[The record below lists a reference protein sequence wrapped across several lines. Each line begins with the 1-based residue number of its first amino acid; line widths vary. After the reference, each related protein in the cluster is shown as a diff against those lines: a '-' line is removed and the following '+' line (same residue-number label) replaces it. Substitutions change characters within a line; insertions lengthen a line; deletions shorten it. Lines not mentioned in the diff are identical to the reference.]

1 MNLEKLFLEKTPLF
15 VFSSTRRLKHFYL
28 EQGEGFLPNAMSMGS
43 FFEQAFYIPNK
54 KKIPNSARLILM
66 IDTIKAI
73 AKEKKSILEG
83 LLLFENSFLGYLEST
98 SFLFDLFD
106 ELSSACI
113 KLNEL
118 SSKDIY
124 LDYEKHLEVLEMI
137 YDRYIKKLEGLGFY
151 DKIMQEKPA
160 ILKEFFEHFSS
171 IEWHLDG
178 FMSVFERQCLLEAA
192 ELVPITLHLSCD
204 KYNQKFLEFLN
215 LKLETDCDYSIDFK
229 TQKILSQTPKRQKIE
244 PKLYANSSYLKQS
257 ALVLQ
262 TIEEYLQKDND
273 PNKMAIITPN
283 ADFLPFLKLL
293 DKNNNLNFAMG
304 LGAKNSPY
312 YTELVKILENL
323 ETSGFDLSTSPLLD
337 LENLTL
343 ALLEQQS
350 SKEKAP
356 LKEAHSQIMH
366 QYHLLKDTLKNYSL
380 KDLLHLYLQE
390 FEANFRLDDSSG
402 GKIQVM
408 DTLETRGMQFDKI
421 VIVDFNETCVPSLKD
436 CDLFLNSALR
446 KSLNLPTL
454 LDKKNLQKHYYYQLF
469 KNSKE
474 ITLSYIESETSKVS
488 NMLLELNLHIEPI
501 KDAYTLFAPSLSKD
515 YQEEEI
521 KAAIPKDFSFSA
533 SSLNAFLTCKR
544 RFYYH
549 YMKRFKE
556 SPKDESNSAVGS
568 LLHELLKEAYE
579 KDKNPYVLE
588 ERLIWLLETREN
600 ITPKERLDTLVALK
614 KIQAFYLKEKERF
627 NTKIKI
633 LDLEK
638 SFETIIQGIVFK
650 GRIDRIDKTADNEMI
665 LLDYKF
671 KNDLKLDNMSKTQR
685 GGLSPIEIA
694 QISTDYQMAIEIAQ
708 ISTDYQMAIYAFA
721 LKNLGYKEPIKAF
734 FYDLRKGELLEEDE
748 LILQAKMD
756 HLEFSL
762 IPKLKQEIDFEKTS
776 EAKDCEYCSFK
787 DMCNR

>member
-160 ILKEFFEHFSS
+160 ILKEFFEHFFS
-171 IEWHLDG
+171 IEWYLDG
-178 FMSVFERQCLLEAA
+178 FMSVFERQCLLEVA

-244 PKLYANSSYLKQS
+244 PKLYANSSYLKQG

-312 YTELVKILENL
+312 YTELVKILEDL
-323 ETSGFDLSTSPLLD
+323 EASGDLSASPLLD

-343 ALLEQQS
+343 PLLEQQS
-350 SKEKAP
+350 SKEKVP
-356 LKEAHSQIMH
+356 LKEVHSQIMH
-366 QYHLLKDTLKNYSL
+366 QYHLLKDMLQNYSL

-390 FEANFRLDDSSG
+390 FESNFRLDDSSG
-402 GKIQVM
+402 GKIRVM

-474 ITLSYIESETSKVS
+474 ITLSYIESETSKAS

-501 KDAYTLFAPSLSKD
+501 KDAYTLFAPSPLKD

-694 QISTDYQMAIEIAQ
+694 QISTDYQMAI
-708 ISTDYQMAIYAFA
+708 YAFA

>member
-1 MNLEKLFLEKTPLF
+1 MNLEKLFSQKNPLF

-43 FFEQAFYIPNK
+43 FFEQVFYIPNK
-54 KKIPNSARLILM
+54 KKIPNSTRQILM

-137 YDRYIKKLEGLGFY
+137 YERYIKKLEELGFY
-151 DKIMQEKPA
+151 DKIMQEKPT

-178 FMSVFERQCLLEAA
+178 FMSVFERQCLLEVV

-204 KYNQKFLEFLN
+204 QYNQKFLEFLN

-244 PKLYANSSYLKQS
+244 PKLYANSNYLKQS

-312 YTELVKILENL
+312 YTELVKTLEDL
-323 ETSGFDLSTSPLLD
+323 ETSGFDLSASPLLD

-350 SKEKAP
+350 SKEKAS

-402 GKIQVM
+402 GKIRVM

-474 ITLSYIESETSKVS
+474 MALSYIESETSKVS
-488 NMLLELNLHIEPI
+488 NMLLELDLHIEPI
-501 KDAYTLFAPSLSKD
+501 KDAYTLFESTPLKD

-521 KAAIPKDFSFSA
+521 KATIPKDFSFSA

-549 YMKRFKE
+549 YIKRFKE
-556 SPKDESNSAVGS
+556 SPKGESNSTIGS
-568 LLHELLKEAYE
+568 LLHEFLKEAYE
-579 KDKNPYVLE
+579 KDKNPYALE
-588 ERLIWLLETREN
+588 ERLIQLLETKGN
-600 ITPKERLDTLVALK
+600 ITPKERLDTLIALK
-614 KIQAFYLKEKERF
+614 KIQAFYVKEKERF
-627 NTKIKI
+627 NAKIKI

-638 SFETIIQGIVFK
+638 SFETTIQGVAFK
-650 GRIDRIDKTADNEMI
+650 GRIDRIDKTADNEII

-671 KNDLKLDNMSKTQR
+671 KSELRLDNMSEKQR
-685 GGLSPIEIA
+685 ESLSPIEI
-694 QISTDYQMAIEIAQ
+694 TQ

-721 LKNLGYKEPIKAF
+721 LKNLGYKGPIKAF
-734 FYDLRKGELLEEDE
+734 FYDLRKGKLLEEEDP
-748 LILQAKMD
+748 ILQAKMD
-756 HLEFSL
+756 YLESSL
-762 IPKLKQEIDFEKTS
+762 IPKLKQEIDFEKTL

>member
-28 EQGEGFLPNAMSMGS
+28 EQGEGFLPSTMSMGS

-54 KKIPNSARLILM
+54 KKIPKNARQILM

-113 KLNEL
+113 KLNKL

-178 FMSVFERQCLLEAA
+178 FMSVFERQCLLEVA

-229 TQKILSQTPKRQKIE
+229 TQKILSQTFNDQKIE
-244 PKLYANSSYLKQS
+244 PKLYANSSYLKQG

-293 DKNNNLNFAMG
+293 DQNNNLNFAMG

-312 YTELVKILENL
+312 YTELVKILEDLQTSDCNL
-323 ETSGFDLSTSPLLD
+323 SGSALLD

-402 GKIQVM
+402 GKIRVM

-474 ITLSYIESETSKVS
+474 ITLSYIESETSKAS
-488 NMLLELNLHIEPI
+488 NMLLELDLHIEPI
-501 KDAYTLFAPSLSKD
+501 KDAYTLFAPSPLKD

-556 SPKDESNSAVGS
+556 SPKDENNSTVGS

-600 ITPKERLDTLVALK
+600 ITPKERLDTLIVLK

-627 NTKIKI
+627 KAKIKI

-638 SFETIIQGIVFK
+638 SFETAIQGVIFK
-650 GRIDRIDKTADNEMI
+650 GRIDRIDKTADNEII

-671 KNDLKLDNMSKTQR
+671 KNDLKLDNMSEKQR
-685 GGLSPIEIA
+685 KSLSPIEIA
-694 QISTDYQMAIEIAQ
+694 QISTDYQMAV
-708 ISTDYQMAIYAFA
+708 YAFA

-734 FYDLRKGELLEEDE
+734 FYDLRKGELLEEG
-748 LILQAKMD
+748 LTLQAKMD

>member
-1 MNLEKLFLEKTPLF
+1 MKLEKLFLEKTPLF

-54 KKIPNSARLILM
+54 KKIPNSTRQILM

-137 YDRYIKKLEGLGFY
+137 YKRYIKKLEELGFY
-151 DKIMQEKPA
+151 DKIMQEKPT

-178 FMSVFERQCLLEAA
+178 FMSVFERQCLLEVA
-192 ELVPITLHLSCD
+192 ELAPITLHLSCD
-204 KYNQKFLEFLN
+204 QYNQKFLEFLN

-229 TQKILSQTPKRQKIE
+229 TQKILSQTFNDQKIE

-312 YTELVKILENL
+312 YTELVKILEDL
-323 ETSGFDLSTSPLLD
+323 ETSGFDLSASPLLD

-356 LKEAHSQIMH
+356 LKEVHSQIMH

-402 GKIQVM
+402 GKIRVM

-474 ITLSYIESETSKVS
+474 MVLSYIESETSKVS
-488 NMLLELNLHIEPI
+488 NMLLELDLPIEPI
-501 KDAYTLFAPSLSKD
+501 KDAYTLFAPTPLKD

-521 KAAIPKDFSFSA
+521 QATIPKDFSFSA

-549 YMKRFKE
+549 YIKRFKE

-579 KDKNPYVLE
+579 KDKNPYALE
-588 ERLIWLLETREN
+588 ERLIQLLETRGN
-600 ITPKERLDTLVALK
+600 ITPKERLDTLIALK
-614 KIQAFYLKEKERF
+614 KIQAFYVKEKERF
-627 NTKIKI
+627 HAKIKI

-638 SFETIIQGIVFK
+638 SFETTIQSVVFK
-650 GRIDRIDKTADNEMI
+650 GRIDRIDKTADNEII

-671 KNDLKLDNMSKTQR
+671 KSDLKLDNMSEKQR
-685 GGLSPIEIA
+685 GSLSPIEIA
-694 QISTDYQMAIEIAQ
+694 QISADYQMV
-708 ISTDYQMAIYAFA
+708 IYAFA
-721 LKNLGYKEPIKAF
+721 LKNLGYKEPIKTF
-734 FYDLRKGELLEEDE
+734 FYDLRKGELLEEE
-748 LILQAKMD
+748 EPILQAKMD
-756 HLEFSL
+756 YLKSSL
-762 IPKLKQEIDFEKTS
+762 IPKLKQEIDFEKTL
-776 EAKDCEYCSFK
+776 EVKDCEYCSFK

>member
-1 MNLEKLFLEKTPLF
+1 MNLEKLFLEKAPLF

-54 KKIPNSARLILM
+54 KKIPNSARQILM

-124 LDYEKHLEVLEMI
+124 LDYEKHLAVLEMI

-151 DKIMQEKPA
+151 DKIMQEKPT
-160 ILKEFFEHFSS
+160 ILKGFFEHFSS

-178 FMSVFERQCLLEAA
+178 FMSVFERQCLLEVA

-229 TQKILSQTPKRQKIE
+229 TQKILSQTFNDQKIE

-262 TIEEYLQKDND
+262 TIEEYLQQDND

-312 YTELVKILENL
+312 YTELVKILEDL
-323 ETSGFDLSTSPLLD
+323 ETGGFDLSASPLLD

-402 GKIQVM
+402 GKIRVM

-474 ITLSYIESETSKVS
+474 MALSYIESETSKAS
-488 NMLLELNLHIEPI
+488 NMLLELDLPIEPI
-501 KDAYTLFAPSLSKD
+501 KDAYTLFAPSPLKD

-521 KAAIPKDFSFSA
+521 KTTIPKDFSFSA

-549 YMKRFKE
+549 YIKRFKE
-556 SPKDESNSAVGS
+556 SPKDENNSAVGS

-579 KDKNPYVLE
+579 KDKNPYALE
-588 ERLIWLLETREN
+588 ERLIQLLKTREN
-600 ITPKERLDTLVALK
+600 ITPKERLDTLIALK
-614 KIQAFYLKEKERF
+614 KIQAFYVKEKERF
-627 NTKIKI
+627 KAKIKI

-638 SFETIIQGIVFK
+638 SFETTIQGVAFK

-671 KNDLKLDNMSKTQR
+671 KSELKLDNMSKTQR
-685 GGLSPIEIA
+685 EGLSPIEIA
-694 QISTDYQMAIEIAQ
+694 QISADYQMAV
-708 ISTDYQMAIYAFA
+708 YAFA

-734 FYDLRKGELLEEDE
+734 FYNLRKGELLEEE
-748 LILQAKMD
+748 GPNLQAKM
-756 HLEFSL
+756 HYLESSL
-762 IPKLKQEIDFEKTS
+762 IPKLKQEMVFEKTL

>member
-1 MNLEKLFLEKTPLF
+1 MNLEKLFSQKSPLF

-28 EQGEGFLPNAMSMGS
+28 EQGEGFLPNAMSMGN

-54 KKIPNSARLILM
+54 KKIPNSVRLILM

-137 YDRYIKKLEGLGFY
+137 YDRYVKKLEELGFY
-151 DKIMQEKPA
+151 DKIMQEKPT

-171 IEWHLDG
+171 IEWYLDG
-178 FMSVFERQCLLEAA
+178 FMSVFERQCLLEVA

-229 TQKILSQTPKRQKIE
+229 TQKILSQTFNDQKIE

-312 YTELVKILENL
+312 YIELLKISEDL
-323 ETSGFDLSTSPLLD
+323 ETSGFDLSASPLLD

-350 SKEKAP
+350 SKEKVP

-390 FEANFRLDDSSG
+390 FETNFRLDDSSG
-402 GKIQVM
+402 GKIRVM

-446 KSLNLPTL
+446 QSLNLPTL

-474 ITLSYIESETSKVS
+474 ITLSYIESETSKAS
-488 NMLLELNLHIEPI
+488 NMLLELDLPIEPI
-501 KDAYTLFAPSLSKD
+501 KDAYTLFESTSLKD

-521 KAAIPKDFSFSA
+521 QAAIPKDFSFSA

-549 YMKRFKE
+549 YMKCFKE
-556 SPKDESNSAVGS
+556 SPKDENNSAVGS

-579 KDKNPYVLE
+579 KDKNPYALE
-588 ERLIWLLETREN
+588 ERLIQLLETKRN
-600 ITPKERLDTLVALK
+600 ITPKERLDTLIALK

-627 NTKIKI
+627 NAKIKI

-638 SFETIIQGIVFK
+638 SFETAIQGVAFK
-650 GRIDRIDKTADNEMI
+650 GRIDRIDKTADNKMI

-671 KNDLKLDNMSKTQR
+671 KSELRLDNMSEKQR
-685 GGLSPIEIA
+685 GSLSP
-694 QISTDYQMAIEIAQ
+694 IEIAQ

-721 LKNLGYKEPIKAF
+721 LKNLGYKGSIKAF
-734 FYDLRKGELLEEDE
+734 FYDLRKGKLLEEE
-748 LILQAKMD
+748 EPVLQAKMD
-756 HLEFSL
+756 YLESSL
-762 IPKLKQEIDFEKTS
+762 IPKLKQEIDFEKTL
-776 EAKDCEYCSFK
+776 EVKDCEYCSFK

>member
-1 MNLEKLFLEKTPLF
+1 MNLEKLFLEKAPLF

-28 EQGEGFLPNAMSMGS
+28 EQGEGFLPSAMSMGS

-54 KKIPNSARLILM
+54 KKIPNNARLILM

-137 YDRYIKKLEGLGFY
+137 YDRYIKKLEELGFY

-215 LKLETDCDYSIDFK
+215 LKLETDCSYSIDFK
-229 TQKILSQTPKRQKIE
+229 TQKILSQTFNDQKIE

-262 TIEEYLQKDND
+262 TIEEYLQQDND

-312 YTELVKILENL
+312 YTELVKISEDL
-323 ETSGFDLSTSPLLD
+323 ETSGFDLNASPLLD
-337 LENLTL
+337 LENITL
-343 ALLEQQS
+343 ALLEQQR

-356 LKEAHSQIMH
+356 LKEVHSQIMH

-402 GKIQVM
+402 GKIRVM
-408 DTLETRGMQFDKI
+408 DTLETRGMQFDKV

-474 ITLSYIESETSKVS
+474 ITLSYVESETSKVS

-501 KDAYTLFAPSLSKD
+501 KDAYTLFAPSPLKD

-556 SPKDESNSAVGS
+556 SPKDENNSAVGS

-579 KDKNPYVLE
+579 KDKNPYALE
-588 ERLIWLLETREN
+588 ERLIQLLETREN

-627 NTKIKI
+627 KAKIKI

-638 SFETIIQGIVFK
+638 SFETIIQGVVFK

-685 GGLSPIEIA
+685 RGLSP
-694 QISTDYQMAIEIAQ
+694 IEIAQ

-721 LKNLGYKEPIKAF
+721 LKNLGYKGPIKAS
-734 FYDLRKGELLEEDE
+734 FYDLRKGELLEEEE
-748 LILQAKMD
+748 LTLQAKMD

>member
-28 EQGEGFLPNAMSMGS
+28 EQGEGFLPSAMSMGS

-54 KKIPNSARLILM
+54 KKIPNSARQILM

-73 AKEKKSILEG
+73 AKEKKSALEG

-137 YDRYIKKLEGLGFY
+137 YDRYIKKLKKLGFY
-151 DKIMQEKPA
+151 DKIMQEKPT

-229 TQKILSQTPKRQKIE
+229 TQKILSQTFNDQKIE
-244 PKLYANSSYLKQS
+244 PKLYANSSYLKQG

-312 YTELVKILENL
+312 YTELVKILEDLQTSDFNL
-323 ETSGFDLSTSPLLD
+323 SESALLD
-337 LENLTL
+337 LENITL
-343 ALLEQQS
+343 PLLEQQS

-402 GKIQVM
+402 GKIRVM

-421 VIVDFNETCVPSLKD
+421 VVADFNETCVPSLKD

-446 KSLNLPTL
+446 QSLNLPTL

-474 ITLSYIESETSKVS
+474 ITLSYIESETSKAS
-488 NMLLELNLHIEPI
+488 NMLLELNLHTEPI
-501 KDAYTLFAPSLSKD
+501 KDAYTLFAPSPLKD

-521 KAAIPKDFSFSA
+521 KAAILKDFSFSA

-556 SPKDESNSAVGS
+556 SPKDENNSAVGS

-579 KDKNPYVLE
+579 KDKNPHALE

-600 ITPKERLDTLVALK
+600 ITPKERLDTLIALK

-627 NTKIKI
+627 KARIKI

-638 SFETIIQGIVFK
+638 SFETIIQGVVFK
-650 GRIDRIDKTADNEMI
+650 GRIDRIDKTADNEII

-694 QISTDYQMAIEIAQ
+694 QISTDYQMAI
-708 ISTDYQMAIYAFA
+708 YAFA

-734 FYDLRKGELLEEDE
+734 FYDLRKGELVEEDE
-748 LILQAKMD
+748 PTLQAKMD

-762 IPKLKQEIDFEKTS
+762 IPKLKQEIDFEKTL

>member
-28 EQGEGFLPNAMSMGS
+28 EQGEGFLPSAMSMGS

-54 KKIPNSARLILM
+54 KKIPKNARQILM

-137 YDRYIKKLEGLGFY
+137 YDRYIKKLEELGFY

-178 FMSVFERQCLLEAA
+178 FMSVFERQCLLEVA
-192 ELVPITLHLSCD
+192 ELAPITLHLSCD

-312 YTELVKILENL
+312 YIELVKILEDL
-323 ETSGFDLSTSPLLD
+323 ETSGFDLSASPLLD

-366 QYHLLKDTLKNYSL
+366 QYHLLRDTLKNYSL

-402 GKIQVM
+402 GKIRVM

-474 ITLSYIESETSKVS
+474 MALSYIESETSKVS
-488 NMLLELNLHIEPI
+488 NMLLELDLPIEPI
-501 KDAYTLFAPSLSKD
+501 KDAYTLFAPTPLKD

-556 SPKDESNSAVGS
+556 SPKDENNSTVGS
-568 LLHELLKEAYE
+568 LLHELLKEAYK
-579 KDKNPYVLE
+579 KDKNPYALE
-588 ERLIWLLETREN
+588 ERLIQFLETREN

-614 KIQAFYLKEKERF
+614 KIQAFYFKEKERF
-627 NTKIKI
+627 NAKIKI

-638 SFETIIQGIVFK
+638 SFETIIQGVIFK
-650 GRIDRIDKTADNEMI
+650 GRIDRIDKTADNEI
-665 LLDYKF
+665 TLLDYKF
-671 KNDLKLDNMSKTQR
+671 KNDLKLDNMSEKQR
-685 GGLSPIEIA
+685 KSLSP
-694 QISTDYQMAIEIAQ
+694 IEIAQ

-721 LKNLGYKEPIKAF
+721 LKNLGYREPIKAF

-748 LILQAKMD
+748 LVLQAKMD

-762 IPKLKQEIDFEKTS
+762 IPKLKQEIDFEKTL
-776 EAKDCEYCSFK
+776 EVKDCEYCSFK

>member
-28 EQGEGFLPNAMSMGS
+28 EQGEGFLPSAMSMGS

-54 KKIPNSARLILM
+54 KKIPKNARQILM

-106 ELSSACI
+106 ELSSAYI

-137 YDRYIKKLEGLGFY
+137 YDRYIKKLEELGFY

-171 IEWHLDG
+171 IEWYLDG
-178 FMSVFERQCLLEAA
+178 FMSVFERQCLLEVA

-229 TQKILSQTPKRQKIE
+229 TQKILSQTFNDQKIE
-244 PKLYANSSYLKQS
+244 PKLYANSSYLKQG

-293 DKNNNLNFAMG
+293 DQNNNLNFAMG

-312 YTELVKILENL
+312 YTELVKILEDL
-323 ETSGFDLSTSPLLD
+323 QTSGFNLSESALLD
-337 LENLTL
+337 LENITL
-343 ALLEQQS
+343 PLLEQQS

-356 LKEAHSQIMH
+356 LKEVHSQIMH
-366 QYHLLKDTLKNYSL
+366 QYHLLKDTLQNYSL

-402 GKIQVM
+402 GKIRVM

-421 VIVDFNETCVPSLKD
+421 VVADFNETCVPSLKD

-501 KDAYTLFAPSLSKD
+501 KDAYTLFAPTPLKD

-521 KAAIPKDFSFSA
+521 KAAIPKDFNFSA

-549 YMKRFKE
+549 YIKRFKE
-556 SPKDESNSAVGS
+556 SPKDENNSAVGS

-579 KDKNPYVLE
+579 KDKNPYALE
-588 ERLIWLLETREN
+588 ERLIQLLEKKEN
-600 ITPKERLDTLVALK
+600 ITPKERLDTLIALK
-614 KIQAFYLKEKERF
+614 KIQAFYKKEQQRF

-638 SFETIIQGIVFK
+638 SFETIIQGVIFK
-650 GRIDRIDKTADNEMI
+650 GRIDRIDKTADNEII

-671 KNDLKLDNMSKTQR
+671 KNDLKLDNMSEKQR
-685 GGLSPIEIA
+685 KSLRP
-694 QISTDYQMAIEIAQ
+694 IEIAQ

-721 LKNLGYKEPIKAF
+721 LKNLGYKDSIKAF
-734 FYDLRKGELLEEDE
+734 FYDLRKGELVEEDE
-748 LILQAKMD
+748 PILQAKMD
-756 HLEFSL
+756 HLGFSL
-762 IPKLKQEIDFEKTS
+762 IPKLKQEIDFEKTL
-776 EAKDCEYCSFK
+776 EVKDCEYCSFK

>member
-28 EQGEGFLPNAMSMGS
+28 EQGEGFLPNAMSMGN

-54 KKIPNSARLILM
+54 KKIPKNARQILM
-66 IDTIKAI
+66 IDTIEAI

-137 YDRYIKKLEGLGFY
+137 YDRYVKKLEKLGFY

-178 FMSVFERQCLLEAA
+178 FMSVFERQCLLEVA

-312 YTELVKILENL
+312 YTELVKILEDL
-323 ETSGFDLSTSPLLD
+323 ETSGFDLGASPLLD

-402 GKIQVM
+402 GKIRVM

-474 ITLSYIESETSKVS
+474 ITLSYIESETSKAS

-501 KDAYTLFAPSLSKD
+501 KDAYTLFAPSPLKD

-568 LLHELLKEAYE
+568 LLHELLKEAYK

-600 ITPKERLDTLVALK
+600 ITPKERLDTLIALK

-627 NTKIKI
+627 KAKIKI

-638 SFETIIQGIVFK
+638 SFETTIQGVAFK
-650 GRIDRIDKTADNEMI
+650 GRIDRIDKTADNEII

-685 GGLSPIEIA
+685 GSLSP
-694 QISTDYQMAIEIAQ
+694 IEIAQ

-721 LKNLGYKEPIKAF
+721 LKNLGYREPIKAF

-748 LILQAKMD
+748 LVLQAKMD

-762 IPKLKQEIDFEKTS
+762 IPKLKQEIDFEKTL
-776 EAKDCEYCSFK
+776 EVKDCEYCSFK

>member
-54 KKIPNSARLILM
+54 KKIPNSARQILM

-171 IEWHLDG
+171 IEWYLDG
-178 FMSVFERQCLLEAA
+178 FMSVFERQCLLEVA

-229 TQKILSQTPKRQKIE
+229 TQKILSQTFNDQKIE
-244 PKLYANSSYLKQS
+244 PKLYANSSYLKQG

-312 YTELVKILENL
+312 YTELVKILEDL
-323 ETSGFDLSTSPLLD
+323 QTSGFDLSASPLLD
-337 LENLTL
+337 LESLTL

-366 QYHLLKDTLKNYSL
+366 QYHLLKDTLQNYSL

-402 GKIQVM
+402 GKIRVM

-421 VIVDFNETCVPSLKD
+421 VVADFNETCVPSLKD

-474 ITLSYIESETSKVS
+474 ITLSYIESETSKAS

-501 KDAYTLFAPSLSKD
+501 KDAYTLFAPSPLKD

-556 SPKDESNSAVGS
+556 SPKDENNSVVGS

-579 KDKNPYVLE
+579 KDKNPYALE
-588 ERLIWLLETREN
+588 ERLIQFLETREN

-627 NTKIKI
+627 KAKIKI

-638 SFETIIQGIVFK
+638 SFETIIQGVVFK
-650 GRIDRIDKTADNEMI
+650 GRIDRIDKTADNEII

-671 KNDLKLDNMSKTQR
+671 KSDLKLDNMSKTQR
-685 GGLSPIEIA
+685 GGLSP
-694 QISTDYQMAIEIAQ
+694 IEIAQ

-734 FYDLRKGELLEEDE
+734 FYDLRKGELLEEEE
-748 LILQAKMD
+748 LVLQAKMD

-762 IPKLKQEIDFEKTS
+762 IPKLKQEIDFEKTL
-776 EAKDCEYCSFK
+776 EVKDCEYCSFK

>member
-28 EQGEGFLPNAMSMGS
+28 EQGEGFLPSAMSMGS

-137 YDRYIKKLEGLGFY
+137 YDRYIKKLEELGFY

-178 FMSVFERQCLLEAA
+178 FMSVFERQCLLEVA

-229 TQKILSQTPKRQKIE
+229 TQKILSQTFNDQKIE
-244 PKLYANSSYLKQS
+244 PKLYANSSYLKQG

-312 YTELVKILENL
+312 YTELVKILEDLQTSDCNL
-323 ETSGFDLSTSPLLD
+323 SESALLD
-337 LENLTL
+337 LENITIP
-343 ALLEQQS
+343 LLEQQS

-402 GKIQVM
+402 GKIRVM

-474 ITLSYIESETSKVS
+474 ITLSYIESETSKAS

-501 KDAYTLFAPSLSKD
+501 KDAYTLFAPSPLKD

-521 KAAIPKDFSFSA
+521 KDAIPKDFSFSA

-579 KDKNPYVLE
+579 KDKNPYALE

-627 NTKIKI
+627 NAKIKI

-638 SFETIIQGIVFK
+638 SFETIIQGVAFK
-650 GRIDRIDKTADNEMI
+650 GRIDRIDKTADNEII

-671 KNDLKLDNMSKTQR
+671 KSDLKLDNMSKTQR
-685 GGLSPIEIA
+685 GGLSPKEIA
-694 QISTDYQMAIEIAQ
+694 QISA
-708 ISTDYQMAIYAFA
+708 DYQMAIYAFA
-721 LKNLGYKEPIKAF
+721 LKNLGYKGPIKAF

-762 IPKLKQEIDFEKTS
+762 IPKLKQEIDFEKTL

>member
-43 FFEQAFYIPNK
+43 FFEQVFYIPNK
-54 KKIPNSARLILM
+54 KKIPNSTRLILM

-137 YDRYIKKLEGLGFY
+137 YNRYIKKLEELGFY
-151 DKIMQEKPA
+151 DKIMQEKPT
-160 ILKEFFEHFSS
+160 ILKEFFAHFSS

-178 FMSVFERQCLLEAA
+178 FMSVFERQCLLEVA

-204 KYNQKFLEFLN
+204 QYNQKFLEFLN

-229 TQKILSQTPKRQKIE
+229 TQKILSQTPKHQKIE

-312 YTELVKILENL
+312 YIELVKILEDL
-323 ETSGFDLSTSPLLD
+323 ETSGFDLNASPLLD

-343 ALLEQQS
+343 VLLEQQS

-356 LKEAHSQIMH
+356 LKEVHSQIMH

-390 FEANFRLDDSSG
+390 FEANFCLDDSSG
-402 GKIQVM
+402 GKIRVM

-474 ITLSYIESETSKVS
+474 MALSYIESETSKVS

-501 KDAYTLFAPSLSKD
+501 KDAYTLFESTPLKD

-521 KAAIPKDFSFSA
+521 QATIPKDFSFSA

-549 YMKRFKE
+549 YIKRFKE
-556 SPKDESNSAVGS
+556 SPKNESNSAVGS

-579 KDKNPYVLE
+579 KDKNPYTLE
-588 ERLIWLLETREN
+588 ERLIQLLETRGN
-600 ITPKERLDTLVALK
+600 ITPKERLDTLIALK
-614 KIQAFYLKEKERF
+614 KIQAFYVKEKERF
-627 NTKIKI
+627 HAKIKI

-638 SFETIIQGIVFK
+638 SFETTIQGVAFK
-650 GRIDRIDKTADNEMI
+650 GRIDRIDKTADNGII

-671 KNDLKLDNMSKTQR
+671 KSDLKLDNMSEKQR
-685 GGLSPIEIA
+685 GSLSPIEIA
-694 QISTDYQMAIEIAQ
+694 QISA
-708 ISTDYQMAIYAFA
+708 DYQMAIYAFA

-734 FYDLRKGELLEEDE
+734 FYDLRKGKLLEEE
-748 LILQAKMD
+748 EPILQAKMD
-756 HLEFSL
+756 YLKYSL
-762 IPKLKQEIDFEKTS
+762 ISKLKQEIDFEKTL
-776 EAKDCEYCSFK
+776 EVKDCEYCSFK

>member
-1 MNLEKLFLEKTPLF
+1 MNLEKLFLERTPLF

-43 FFEQAFYIPNK
+43 FFEQVFYIPNK
-54 KKIPNSARLILM
+54 KKIPNNARLILM

-137 YDRYIKKLEGLGFY
+137 YDRYIKKLEELGFY

-178 FMSVFERQCLLEAA
+178 FMSVFERQCLLEVA

-229 TQKILSQTPKRQKIE
+229 TQKILSQTFNDQKIE
-244 PKLYANSSYLKQS
+244 PKLYANSSYLKQGT
-257 ALVLQ
+257 LVLQ

-312 YTELVKILENL
+312 YTELVKILEDL
-323 ETSGFDLSTSPLLD
+323 ETSGFDLSASPLLD

-356 LKEAHSQIMH
+356 LKEVHSQIMH

-390 FEANFRLDDSSG
+390 FEANFHLDDSSG
-402 GKIQVM
+402 GKIRVM

-474 ITLSYIESETSKVS
+474 MVLSYIESETSKVS
-488 NMLLELNLHIEPI
+488 NMLLELDLHIEPI
-501 KDAYTLFAPSLSKD
+501 KDAYTLFAQTPLKD

-521 KAAIPKDFSFSA
+521 QATIPKDFSFSA

-549 YMKRFKE
+549 YIKRFKE

-579 KDKNPYVLE
+579 KDKNPYALE
-588 ERLIWLLETREN
+588 ERLIQLLETKGN
-600 ITPKERLDTLVALK
+600 ITPKERLDTLIALK
-614 KIQAFYLKEKERF
+614 KIQAFYVKEKERF
-627 NTKIKI
+627 SAKIKI

-638 SFETIIQGIVFK
+638 SFETTIQGVAFK
-650 GRIDRIDKTADNEMI
+650 GRIDRIDKTADNEII

-671 KNDLKLDNMSKTQR
+671 KSELKLDNMSEKQR

-694 QISTDYQMAIEIAQ
+694 QISA
-708 ISTDYQMAIYAFA
+708 DYQMAIYAFA
-721 LKNLGYKEPIKAF
+721 LKNLGYKGPIKAF
-734 FYDLRKGELLEEDE
+734 FYDLRKGKLLEEE
-748 LILQAKMD
+748 EPILQAKMD
-756 HLEFSL
+756 YLKSSL
-762 IPKLKQEIDFEKTS
+762 IPELKQEIGFKKTL
-776 EAKDCEYCSFK
+776 EVKDCEYCSFK

>member
-54 KKIPNSARLILM
+54 KKIPNSARQILM

-118 SSKDIY
+118 SFKDIY

-178 FMSVFERQCLLEAA
+178 FMSVFERQCLLEVA

-312 YTELVKILENL
+312 YTELVKILEDL
-323 ETSGFDLSTSPLLD
+323 QTSGFDLSASPLLD

-343 ALLEQQS
+343 PLLEQQS
-350 SKEKAP
+350 SKEKAS
-356 LKEAHSQIMH
+356 LKEVHSQIMH

-402 GKIQVM
+402 GKIRVM

-501 KDAYTLFAPSLSKD
+501 KDAYTLFAPSPLKD

-549 YMKRFKE
+549 YIKRFKE
-556 SPKDESNSAVGS
+556 SPKDENNSAVGS

-579 KDKNPYVLE
+579 KDKNPHALE
-588 ERLIWLLETREN
+588 ERLIQLLETREN
-600 ITPKERLDTLVALK
+600 ITPKERLDTLIALK

-627 NTKIKI
+627 KAKIKI

-638 SFETIIQGIVFK
+638 SFETTIQGVAFK
-650 GRIDRIDKTADNEMI
+650 GRIDRIDKTADNEII

-671 KNDLKLDNMSKTQR
+671 KSDLKLDNMSKTQR
-685 GGLSPIEIA
+685 EGLSP
-694 QISTDYQMAIEIAQ
+694 IEIAQ

-721 LKNLGYKEPIKAF
+721 LKNLGYKGPIKAF
-734 FYDLRKGELLEEDE
+734 FYDLRKGELVEEDE
-748 LILQAKMD
+748 LTLQAKMD

-762 IPKLKQEIDFEKTS
+762 IPKLKQEIDFEKTL
-776 EAKDCEYCSFK
+776 EVKDCEYCSFK

>member
-1 MNLEKLFLEKTPLF
+1 MNLEKLFLEKYPLF

-28 EQGEGFLPNAMSMGS
+28 EQGEGFLPSAMSMGS
-43 FFEQAFYIPNK
+43 FFEQAFYIHNQ
-54 KKIPNSARLILM
+54 KKIPKNARQILM

-73 AKEKKSILEG
+73 AKEKKSALEG

-118 SSKDIY
+118 SFKDIY

-137 YDRYIKKLEGLGFY
+137 YDRYVKKLEELGFY
-151 DKIMQEKPA
+151 DKIMQKKPT

-178 FMSVFERQCLLEAA
+178 FMSVFERQCLLEVA

-229 TQKILSQTPKRQKIE
+229 TQKILSQTFNDQKIE
-244 PKLYANSSYLKQS
+244 PKLYANSSYLKQG

-262 TIEEYLQKDND
+262 TIEEYLQENND

-283 ADFLPFLKLL
+283 AYFLPFLKLL

-312 YTELVKILENL
+312 YTELVKILEDL
-323 ETSGFDLSTSPLLD
+323 ETSDCNLSGSALLD
-337 LENLTL
+337 LENITL

-402 GKIQVM
+402 GKIRVM
-408 DTLETRGMQFDKI
+408 DTLETRGMQFDKV
-421 VIVDFNETCVPSLKD
+421 VIADFNETCVPSLKD

-474 ITLSYIESETSKVS
+474 VALSYIESETLKAS
-488 NMLLELNLHIEPI
+488 NMLLELDLHTEPI
-501 KDAYTLFAPSLSKD
+501 KDAYTLFETSPIKE

-579 KDKNPYVLE
+579 KDKTPHSLE

-614 KIQAFYLKEKERF
+614 KIQAFYKKERERF
-627 NTKIKI
+627 NAKITI

-638 SFETIIQGIVFK
+638 SFETIIQGVIFK
-650 GRIDRIDKTADNEMI
+650 GRIDRIDKTADNKII

-671 KNDLKLDNMSKTQR
+671 KSDLKLDNMSKTQR
-685 GGLSPIEIA
+685 GGLSP
-694 QISTDYQMAIEIAQ
+694 IEIAQ

-748 LILQAKMD
+748 LVLQAKMD

-762 IPKLKQEIDFEKTS
+762 IPKLKQEIDFEKTL
-776 EAKDCEYCSFK
+776 EVKDCEYCSFK

>member
-28 EQGEGFLPNAMSMGS
+28 EQGEGFLPSAMSMGS

-54 KKIPNSARLILM
+54 KKIPNSARQILM

-137 YDRYIKKLEGLGFY
+137 YDRYIKKLEELGFY

-244 PKLYANSSYLKQS
+244 PKLYANSSYLKQG

-293 DKNNNLNFAMG
+293 DQNNNLNFAMG

-312 YTELVKILENL
+312 YTELVKILEDLQTSDFNL
-323 ETSGFDLSTSPLLD
+323 SGSALLD

-343 ALLEQQS
+343 PLLEQQS

-402 GKIQVM
+402 GKIRVM

-488 NMLLELNLHIEPI
+488 SMLLELDLHTEPI
-501 KDAYTLFAPSLSKD
+501 KDAYTLFAPTPLKD

-549 YMKRFKE
+549 YIKRFKE

-579 KDKNPYVLE
+579 KEKNPYALE

-627 NTKIKI
+627 KAKIKI

-638 SFETIIQGIVFK
+638 SFETIIQGVVFK
-650 GRIDRIDKTADNEMI
+650 GRIDRIDKTADNEII

-685 GGLSPIEIA
+685 GDLSP
-694 QISTDYQMAIEIAQ
+694 IEIAQ

-734 FYDLRKGELLEEDE
+734 FYDLRKGELVEEDE
-748 LILQAKMD
+748 LTLQAKMD

>member
-28 EQGEGFLPNAMSMGS
+28 EQGEGFLPSAMSMGN

-54 KKIPNSARLILM
+54 KKIPNSARQILM

-137 YDRYIKKLEGLGFY
+137 YDRYVKKLEELGFY

-178 FMSVFERQCLLEAA
+178 FMSVFERQCLLEVA

-229 TQKILSQTPKRQKIE
+229 TKKILSQTFNDQKIE

-262 TIEEYLQKDND
+262 TIEEYLQKGND

-293 DKNNNLNFAMG
+293 DQNNNLNFAMG
-304 LGAKNSPY
+304 LGAKNSSY
-312 YTELVKILENL
+312 YTELVKILEDL
-323 ETSGFDLSTSPLLD
+323 QKSGFDLSASPLLD

-402 GKIQVM
+402 GKIRVM

-454 LDKKNLQKHYYYQLF
+454 FDKKNLQKHYYYQLF

-474 ITLSYIESETSKVS
+474 IALSYIESETSKVS

-501 KDAYTLFAPSLSKD
+501 KDAYTLFAPSPLKD

-579 KDKNPYVLE
+579 KDKNPYALE

-627 NTKIKI
+627 NAKIKI

-638 SFETIIQGIVFK
+638 SFETTIQGVIFK
-650 GRIDRIDKTADNEMI
+650 GRIDRIDKTADNEII

-694 QISTDYQMAIEIAQ
+694 QISTDYQMAI
-708 ISTDYQMAIYAFA
+708 YAFA
-721 LKNLGYKEPIKAF
+721 LKNLGYREPIKAF

-762 IPKLKQEIDFEKTS
+762 IPKLKQEIDFEKTL
-776 EAKDCEYCSFK
+776 EVKDCEYCSFK

>member
-1 MNLEKLFLEKTPLF
+1 MNLEKLFSQKTPLF

-28 EQGEGFLPNAMSMGS
+28 EQGEGFLPSAMSMGS
-43 FFEQAFYIPNK
+43 FFEQAFYIPNQ
-54 KKIPNSARLILM
+54 KKIPNNARQILM

-73 AKEKKSILEG
+73 AKEKKSVLEG

-118 SSKDIY
+118 SFKDIY

-137 YDRYIKKLEGLGFY
+137 YDRYVKKLEELGFY
-151 DKIMQEKPA
+151 DKIMQKKPT

-178 FMSVFERQCLLEAA
+178 FMSVFERQCLLEVA

-229 TQKILSQTPKRQKIE
+229 TQKILSQTFNDQKIE

-257 ALVLQ
+257 ALILQ
-262 TIEEYLQKDND
+262 TTEEYLQKDND

-293 DKNNNLNFAMG
+293 DRNNNLNFAMG

-312 YTELVKILENL
+312 YTELVKILEDLQTSDCNL
-323 ETSGFDLSTSPLLD
+323 SGSALLD
-337 LENLTL
+337 LENITL

-350 SKEKAP
+350 SKEKVP
-356 LKEAHSQIMH
+356 LKEVHSQIMH
-366 QYHLLKDTLKNYSL
+366 QYYLLKDTLKNYSL

-402 GKIQVM
+402 GKIRVM

-421 VIVDFNETCVPSLKD
+421 VIADFNETCVPSLKD

-474 ITLSYIESETSKVS
+474 VALSYIESETSKAS
-488 NMLLELNLHIEPI
+488 NMLLELDLHTEPI
-501 KDAYTLFAPSLSKD
+501 KDAYTLFETSPLKD

-549 YMKRFKE
+549 YIKRFKE
-556 SPKDESNSAVGS
+556 TPKDESNSAVGS

-579 KDKNPYVLE
+579 KDKTPHALE

-600 ITPKERLDTLVALK
+600 VTPKERLDALVALK
-614 KIQAFYLKEKERF
+614 KIQAFYLKEKECF
-627 NTKIKI
+627 KAKIKI

-638 SFETIIQGIVFK
+638 SFETIIQGVVFK
-650 GRIDRIDKTADNEMI
+650 GRIDRIDKTADNEII

-685 GGLSPIEIA
+685 GSLSP
-694 QISTDYQMAIEIAQ
+694 IEIAQ

-721 LKNLGYKEPIKAF
+721 LKNLGYREPIKAF
-734 FYDLRKGELLEEDE
+734 FYDLRKGELVEEDE

-762 IPKLKQEIDFEKTS
+762 IPKLKQEIDFEKTL
-776 EAKDCEYCSFK
+776 EVKDCEYCSFK

>member
-28 EQGEGFLPNAMSMGS
+28 EQGEGFLPSAMSMGS

-137 YDRYIKKLEGLGFY
+137 YDRYVKKLEKLGFY

-178 FMSVFERQCLLEAA
+178 FMSVFERQCLLEVA

-229 TQKILSQTPKRQKIE
+229 TQKILSQTFNDQKIE

-312 YTELVKILENL
+312 YTELVKILEDLQTSDFNL
-323 ETSGFDLSTSPLLD
+323 SGSALLD
-337 LENLTL
+337 LENITL
-343 ALLEQQS
+343 PLLEQQS

-366 QYHLLKDTLKNYSL
+366 QYHLLKDTLQNYSL

-402 GKIQVM
+402 GKIRVM

-474 ITLSYIESETSKVS
+474 ITLSYIESETSKAS
-488 NMLLELNLHIEPI
+488 NMLLELDLHIEPI
-501 KDAYTLFAPSLSKD
+501 KDAYTLFAPSPLKD

-579 KDKNPYVLE
+579 KDKNPYALE

-614 KIQAFYLKEKERF
+614 KIQAFYIREKERF
-627 NTKIKI
+627 KAKIKI

-638 SFETIIQGIVFK
+638 SFETTIQGVIFK
-650 GRIDRIDKTADNEMI
+650 GRIDRIDKTADNEII

-671 KNDLKLDNMSKTQR
+671 KSDLKLDNMSKTQR
-685 GGLSPIEIA
+685 EGLSPIEIA
-694 QISTDYQMAIEIAQ
+694 QISA
-708 ISTDYQMAIYAFA
+708 DYQMAIYAFA
-721 LKNLGYKEPIKAF
+721 LKNLGYKDPIKAF
-734 FYDLRKGELLEEDE
+734 FYDLRKGELVEEDE
-748 LILQAKMD
+748 LTLQAKMD

-762 IPKLKQEIDFEKTS
+762 IPKLKQEIDFEKTL

>member
-137 YDRYIKKLEGLGFY
+137 YDRYIKKLEELGFY
-151 DKIMQEKPA
+151 DKIMQEKPT

-178 FMSVFERQCLLEAA
+178 FMSVFERQCLLEVA

-244 PKLYANSSYLKQS
+244 PKLYANSSYLKQG

-293 DKNNNLNFAMG
+293 DQNNNLNFAMG

-312 YTELVKILENL
+312 YTELVKILEDLQTSDFNL
-323 ETSGFDLSTSPLLD
+323 SGSALLD
-337 LENLTL
+337 LENITL
-343 ALLEQQS
+343 ALLEQQI

-356 LKEAHSQIMH
+356 LKEVHSQIMH

-402 GKIQVM
+402 GKIRVM

-421 VIVDFNETCVPSLKD
+421 VIVDFNETCVPNLKD

-474 ITLSYIESETSKVS
+474 MVLSYIDIESETSKAS

-501 KDAYTLFAPSLSKD
+501 KDAYTLFAPSPLKD

-521 KAAIPKDFSFSA
+521 KAAIPKDFNFSA

-556 SPKDESNSAVGS
+556 SPKDENNSAVGS

-579 KDKNPYVLE
+579 KDKNPYALE

-627 NTKIKI
+627 KAKIKI

-638 SFETIIQGIVFK
+638 SFETTIQGVAFK

-671 KNDLKLDNMSKTQR
+671 KSDLKLDNMSEKQR
-685 GGLSPIEIA
+685 KSLRPIEIA
-694 QISTDYQMAIEIAQ
+694 QISTDYQM
-708 ISTDYQMAIYAFA
+708 TIYAFA
-721 LKNLGYKEPIKAF
+721 LKNLGYKGPIKAF
-734 FYDLRKGELLEEDE
+734 FYDLRKGELLEEEE
-748 LILQAKMD
+748 LTLQAKMD

-762 IPKLKQEIDFEKTS
+762 IPKLKQEIDFEKTL

>member
-28 EQGEGFLPNAMSMGS
+28 EQGEGFLPSAMSMGN
-43 FFEQAFYIPNK
+43 FFEQAFYIPNQ
-54 KKIPNSARLILM
+54 KKIPNSARQILM

-118 SSKDIY
+118 SFKDIY

-137 YDRYIKKLEGLGFY
+137 YDRYVKKLEELGFY
-151 DKIMQEKPA
+151 DKIMQKKPT

-178 FMSVFERQCLLEAA
+178 FMSVFERQCLLEVA

-229 TQKILSQTPKRQKIE
+229 TQKILSQTFNDQKIE

-262 TIEEYLQKDND
+262 TTEEYLQENND

-312 YTELVKILENL
+312 YTELVKILEDLQTSDYNL
-323 ETSGFDLSTSPLLD
+323 SESALLD
-337 LENLTL
+337 LESLTL
-343 ALLEQQS
+343 PLLEQQS

-402 GKIQVM
+402 GKIRVM

-474 ITLSYIESETSKVS
+474 ITLSYIESETSKAS
-488 NMLLELNLHIEPI
+488 NMLLELDLHIEPI
-501 KDAYTLFAPSLSKD
+501 KDAYTLFAPSPLKD

-579 KDKNPYVLE
+579 KDKNPYALE

-638 SFETIIQGIVFK
+638 SFETIIQGVIFK
-650 GRIDRIDKTADNEMI
+650 GRIDRIDKTADNEII

-671 KNDLKLDNMSKTQR
+671 KSDLKLDNMSKTQR
-685 GGLSPIEIA
+685 GDLSP
-694 QISTDYQMAIEIAQ
+694 IEIAQ

-721 LKNLGYKEPIKAF
+721 LKNLGYKDPIKAF
-734 FYDLRKGELLEEDE
+734 FYDLRKGELVEEDE

-762 IPKLKQEIDFEKTS
+762 IPKLKQEIDFEKTL
-776 EAKDCEYCSFK
+776 EVKDCEYCSFK

>member
-28 EQGEGFLPNAMSMGS
+28 EQGEGFLPSAMSMGS

-54 KKIPNSARLILM
+54 KKIPKNARQILM

-137 YDRYIKKLEGLGFY
+137 YERYIKKLEGLGFY
-151 DKIMQEKPA
+151 DKIMQEKPT
-160 ILKEFFEHFSS
+160 ILKGFFEHFSS

-178 FMSVFERQCLLEAA
+178 FMSVFERQCLLEVA

-229 TQKILSQTPKRQKIE
+229 TQKILSQTFNDQKIE

-262 TIEEYLQKDND
+262 TIEEYLQQDND

-312 YTELVKILENL
+312 YTELVKILEDL
-323 ETSGFDLSTSPLLD
+323 ETSGFDLSASPLLD

-343 ALLEQQS
+343 PLLEQQS

-366 QYHLLKDTLKNYSL
+366 QYHLLKNTLKNYSL

-402 GKIQVM
+402 GKIRVM

-474 ITLSYIESETSKVS
+474 ITLSYIESETSKAS

-501 KDAYTLFAPSLSKD
+501 KDAYTLFAPSPLKD

-556 SPKDESNSAVGS
+556 SPKDENNSAVGS

-579 KDKNPYVLE
+579 KDKNPYALE
-588 ERLIWLLETREN
+588 ERLIQLLETREN
-600 ITPKERLDTLVALK
+600 ITPKERLDTLIALK
-614 KIQAFYLKEKERF
+614 KIQAFYIKEKERF
-627 NTKIKI
+627 KAKIKI

-638 SFETIIQGIVFK
+638 SFKTTIQGVAFK

-671 KNDLKLDNMSKTQR
+671 KSELKLDNMSKTQR
-685 GGLSPIEIA
+685 EGLSPIEIA
-694 QISTDYQMAIEIAQ
+694 QISTDYQMAV
-708 ISTDYQMAIYAFA
+708 YAFA
-721 LKNLGYKEPIKAF
+721 LKNLGYKGPIKAF
-734 FYDLRKGELLEEDE
+734 FYDLRKGELLEEE
-748 LILQAKMD
+748 GLTLQAKMD

-762 IPKLKQEIDFEKTS
+762 IPKLKQEIDFKKTL
-776 EAKDCEYCSFK
+776 EVKDCEYCSFK

>member
-28 EQGEGFLPNAMSMGS
+28 EQGEGFLPNAMSMGN

-54 KKIPNSARLILM
+54 KKIPNNARQILM

-118 SSKDIY
+118 SFKDIY

-137 YDRYIKKLEGLGFY
+137 YDRYIKKLEELGFY
-151 DKIMQEKPA
+151 DKIMQEKPT

-178 FMSVFERQCLLEAA
+178 FMSVFERQCLLEVA

-244 PKLYANSSYLKQS
+244 PKLYANSSYLKQG

-312 YTELVKILENL
+312 YTELVKILEDL
-323 ETSGFDLSTSPLLD
+323 ETSGDLSASPLLD

-380 KDLLHLYLQE
+380 KDLLHLYLQD

-402 GKIQVM
+402 GKIRVM

-474 ITLSYIESETSKVS
+474 MALSYIESETSKVS

-501 KDAYTLFAPSLSKD
+501 KDAYTLFAPSPLKD

-556 SPKDESNSAVGS
+556 SPKDENNSAVGS

-579 KDKNPYVLE
+579 KDKAPHSLE

-600 ITPKERLDTLVALK
+600 ITPKERLDTLVVLK
-614 KIQAFYLKEKERF
+614 KIQAFYKKERERF
-627 NTKIKI
+627 NTEITI

-638 SFETIIQGIVFK
+638 SFETIIQGVVFK
-650 GRIDRIDKTADNEMI
+650 GRIDRIDKTADNEII

-671 KNDLKLDNMSKTQR
+671 KSDLKLDNMSKTQR

-694 QISTDYQMAIEIAQ
+694 QISIEIAQ

-762 IPKLKQEIDFEKTS
+762 IPKLKQEIDFEKTL

>member
-1 MNLEKLFLEKTPLF
+1 MNLEKLFSQKNPLF
-15 VFSSTRRLKHFYL
+15 VFSSTRRLKYFYL
-28 EQGEGFLPNAMSMGS
+28 GQGEGFLPNAMSMGS

-54 KKIPNSARLILM
+54 KKIPNNARHILM
-66 IDTIKAI
+66 IDTIQAI
-73 AKEKKSILEG
+73 TKEKKPLLEG

-137 YDRYIKKLEGLGFY
+137 YKRYIKKLEELGFY
-151 DKIMQEKPA
+151 DKIMQEKPT

-192 ELVPITLHLSCD
+192 ELAPITLHLSCD
-204 KYNQKFLEFLN
+204 QYNQKFLEFLN

-262 TIEEYLQKDND
+262 SIEEYLQKDND

-312 YTELVKILENL
+312 YTELVKILEDL
-323 ETSGFDLSTSPLLD
+323 ETSGFNLSESALLD

-343 ALLEQQS
+343 ALLERQS

-390 FEANFRLDDSSG
+390 FETNFRLDDSSG
-402 GKIQVM
+402 GKIRVM

-446 KSLNLPTL
+446 QSLNLPTL

-474 ITLSYIESETSKVS
+474 MALSYIESETSKVS

-501 KDAYTLFAPSLSKD
+501 KDAYTLFESTPLKD

-521 KAAIPKDFSFSA
+521 QATIPKDFSFSA

-549 YMKRFKE
+549 YMKCFKE
-556 SPKDESNSAVGS
+556 SPKDENNSAVGS
-568 LLHELLKEAYE
+568 LLHELLKEVYE

-638 SFETIIQGIVFK
+638 SFETTIQGVAFK
-650 GRIDRIDKTADNEMI
+650 GCIDRIDKTADNEII

-671 KNDLKLDNMSKTQR
+671 KSDLKLDNMSEKQR
-685 GGLSPIEIA
+685 GSLNPIEIA
-694 QISTDYQMAIEIAQ
+694 QISA
-708 ISTDYQMAIYAFA
+708 DYQMAIYAFA
-721 LKNLGYKEPIKAF
+721 LKNLGYKGPIKAF
-734 FYDLRKGELLEEDE
+734 FYDLRKGKLLEEE
-748 LILQAKMD
+748 EPVLQAKMD
-756 HLEFSL
+756 YLKSSL
-762 IPKLKQEIDFEKTS
+762 IPELKQEIDFEKTL
-776 EAKDCEYCSFK
+776 EVKDCEYCSFK

>member
-1 MNLEKLFLEKTPLF
+1 MNLEKLFLERTPLF

-54 KKIPNSARLILM
+54 KKIPNSARQILM

-137 YDRYIKKLEGLGFY
+137 YKHYIKKLEELGFY
-151 DKIMQEKPA
+151 DKIMQEKPT

-178 FMSVFERQCLLEAA
+178 FMSVFERQCLLEVV

-312 YTELVKILENL
+312 YTELVKILEDL
-323 ETSGFDLSTSPLLD
+323 ETSGFDLSISPLLD

-402 GKIQVM
+402 GKIRVM

-474 ITLSYIESETSKVS
+474 MALSYIESETSKAS
-488 NMLLELNLHIEPI
+488 NMLLELDLPIEPI
-501 KDAYTLFAPSLSKD
+501 KDAYTLFAPSPLKD

-549 YMKRFKE
+549 YIKRFKE
-556 SPKDESNSAVGS
+556 SPKDESNSTIGS

-579 KDKNPYVLE
+579 KDKNPYALE
-588 ERLIWLLETREN
+588 ERLVQLLKTREN
-600 ITPKERLDTLVALK
+600 ITPKERLDTLIALK

-627 NTKIKI
+627 KAKIKI
-633 LDLEK
+633 VDLEK
-638 SFETIIQGIVFK
+638 SFETTIQGVAFK

-671 KNDLKLDNMSKTQR
+671 KSDLKLDNMSKTQR
-685 GGLSPIEIA
+685 EGLSPIEIA
-694 QISTDYQMAIEIAQ
+694 QISTDYQMAV
-708 ISTDYQMAIYAFA
+708 YAFA
-721 LKNLGYKEPIKAF
+721 LKNLGYKGPIKAF
-734 FYDLRKGELLEEDE
+734 FYDLRKGELLEEG
-748 LILQAKMD
+748 LTLQAKMD

-762 IPKLKQEIDFEKTS
+762 IPKLKQEIVFEKTL
-776 EAKDCEYCSFK
+776 EVKDCEYCSFK

>member
-28 EQGEGFLPNAMSMGS
+28 EQGEGFLPNAMSMGN

-54 KKIPNSARLILM
+54 KKIPNSARQILM

-137 YDRYIKKLEGLGFY
+137 YNRYIKKLEKLGFY

-178 FMSVFERQCLLEAA
+178 FMSVFERQCLLEVA

-244 PKLYANSSYLKQS
+244 PKLYANSSYLKQG

-293 DKNNNLNFAMG
+293 DQNNNLNFAMG

-312 YTELVKILENL
+312 YTELVKILEDL
-323 ETSGFDLSTSPLLD
+323 QTSGFDLSASPLLD

-343 ALLEQQS
+343 PLLEQQS

-402 GKIQVM
+402 GKTRVM

-474 ITLSYIESETSKVS
+474 ITLSYIESETSKAS

-501 KDAYTLFAPSLSKD
+501 KDAYTLFAPSPLKD

-556 SPKDESNSAVGS
+556 SPKDENNSAVGS

-588 ERLIWLLETREN
+588 ERLIRLLETREN

-627 NTKIKI
+627 KAKIKI

-650 GRIDRIDKTADNEMI
+650 GRIDRIDKTADNEII

-671 KNDLKLDNMSKTQR
+671 KSDLKLDNMSKTQR

-694 QISTDYQMAIEIAQ
+694 QISTDYQMAI
-708 ISTDYQMAIYAFA
+708 YAFA
-721 LKNLGYKEPIKAF
+721 LKNLGYKGPIKAF
-734 FYDLRKGELLEEDE
+734 FYDLRKGELVEEDE
-748 LILQAKMD
+748 LVLQAKMD

-762 IPKLKQEIDFEKTS
+762 IPKLKQEIDFEKTL
-776 EAKDCEYCSFK
+776 EVKDCEYCSFK

>member
-28 EQGEGFLPNAMSMGS
+28 EQGEGFLPSAMSMGS

-54 KKIPNSARLILM
+54 KKIPNSARQILM

-137 YDRYIKKLEGLGFY
+137 YDRYIKKLEELGFY

-178 FMSVFERQCLLEAA
+178 FMSVFERQCLLEVA

-229 TQKILSQTPKRQKIE
+229 TQKILSQTFNDQKIE
-244 PKLYANSSYLKQS
+244 PKLYANSSYLKQG

-293 DKNNNLNFAMG
+293 DQNNNLNFAMG

-312 YTELVKILENL
+312 YTELVKILEDLQTSDFNL
-323 ETSGFDLSTSPLLD
+323 SGSALLD
-337 LENLTL
+337 LENITL
-343 ALLEQQS
+343 PLLEQQS

-402 GKIQVM
+402 GKIRVM

-488 NMLLELNLHIEPI
+488 NMLLELNLNIVPI
-501 KDAYTLFAPSLSKD
+501 KDAYTFFAPSPLKD

-579 KDKNPYVLE
+579 KDKNPYSLE

-614 KIQAFYLKEKERF
+614 KIQAFYKKERERF
-627 NTKIKI
+627 NAEITI

-638 SFETIIQGIVFK
+638 SFETIIQGVVFK
-650 GRIDRIDKTADNEMI
+650 GRIDRIDKTADNEII

-671 KNDLKLDNMSKTQR
+671 KNDLKLDNMSEKQR
-685 GGLSPIEIA
+685 KSLRP
-694 QISTDYQMAIEIAQ
+694 IEIAQ

-721 LKNLGYKEPIKAF
+721 LKNLGYKEPIKTF

-748 LILQAKMD
+748 LVLQAKMD

-762 IPKLKQEIDFEKTS
+762 IPKLKQEIDFEKTL
-776 EAKDCEYCSFK
+776 ELKDCEYCSFK

>member
-43 FFEQAFYIPNK
+43 FFEQAFYILNK
-54 KKIPNSARLILM
+54 KKIPKNARQILM

-118 SSKDIY
+118 SFKDIY

-137 YDRYIKKLEGLGFY
+137 YDRYVKKLEELGFY
-151 DKIMQEKPA
+151 DKIMQEKPT

-178 FMSVFERQCLLEAA
+178 FMSVFERQCLLEVA

-229 TQKILSQTPKRQKIE
+229 TQKILSQTFNDQKIE
-244 PKLYANSSYLKQS
+244 PKLYANSSYLKQG

-293 DKNNNLNFAMG
+293 DQNNNLNFAMG

-312 YTELVKILENL
+312 YTELVKILEDLQTSDCNL
-323 ETSGFDLSTSPLLD
+323 SESALLD
-337 LENLTL
+337 LENITL
-343 ALLEQQS
+343 PLLEQQS

-356 LKEAHSQIMH
+356 LKEVHSQIMH

-402 GKIQVM
+402 GKIRVM

-446 KSLNLPTL
+446 QSLNLPTL

-474 ITLSYIESETSKVS
+474 MALSYVESETSKVS

-501 KDAYTLFAPSLSKD
+501 KDAYTLFAPSPLKD

-556 SPKDESNSAVGS
+556 SPKDENNSAVGS

-579 KDKNPYVLE
+579 KDKNPYALE

-638 SFETIIQGIVFK
+638 SFETIIQGVIFK
-650 GRIDRIDKTADNEMI
+650 GRIDRIDKTADNEII

-671 KNDLKLDNMSKTQR
+671 KSDLKLDNMSEKQR
-685 GGLSPIEIA
+685 KSLRP
-694 QISTDYQMAIEIAQ
+694 IEIAQ

-721 LKNLGYKEPIKAF
+721 LKNLGYKGPIKAF

-748 LILQAKMD
+748 LDLQAKMD

-762 IPKLKQEIDFEKTS
+762 IPKLKQEIDFEKTL

>member
-28 EQGEGFLPNAMSMGS
+28 EQGEGFLPNAMSMGN

-54 KKIPNSARLILM
+54 KKIPNSVRQILM

-118 SSKDIY
+118 SFKDIY

-137 YDRYIKKLEGLGFY
+137 YDCYIKKLEELGFY

-178 FMSVFERQCLLEAA
+178 FMSVFERQCLLEVA
-192 ELVPITLHLSCD
+192 ELVPIALHLSCD

-229 TQKILSQTPKRQKIE
+229 TQRILSQTFNDRKIE

-312 YTELVKILENL
+312 YTELVKILEDLQTSDCNL
-323 ETSGFDLSTSPLLD
+323 SESALLD
-337 LENLTL
+337 LENITL

-402 GKIQVM
+402 GKIRVM

-488 NMLLELNLHIEPI
+488 SMLLELDLHTEPI
-501 KDAYTLFAPSLSKD
+501 KDAYTLFAPTPLKD

-556 SPKDESNSAVGS
+556 SPKDENNSAVGS

-600 ITPKERLDTLVALK
+600 ITPKERLDTLIALK

-627 NTKIKI
+627 KAKIKI

-638 SFETIIQGIVFK
+638 SFETTIQGVVFK
-650 GRIDRIDKTADNEMI
+650 GRIDRIDKTADNEII

-671 KNDLKLDNMSKTQR
+671 KNDLKLDNMSEKQR
-685 GGLSPIEIA
+685 KSLRP
-694 QISTDYQMAIEIAQ
+694 IEIAQ

-721 LKNLGYKEPIKAF
+721 LKNLGYKDPIKAF

-748 LILQAKMD
+748 LTLQAKMD

-762 IPKLKQEIDFEKTS
+762 IPKLKQEIDFEKTL

>member
-28 EQGEGFLPNAMSMGS
+28 EQGEGFLPNAMSMGN

-54 KKIPNSARLILM
+54 KKIPNNARLILM

-137 YDRYIKKLEGLGFY
+137 YDRYVKKLEELGFY
-151 DKIMQEKPA
+151 DKIMQEKPT

-171 IEWHLDG
+171 IEWYLDG
-178 FMSVFERQCLLEAA
+178 FMSVFERQCLLEVA

-229 TQKILSQTPKRQKIE
+229 TQKILSQTFNDQKIE
-244 PKLYANSSYLKQS
+244 PKLYANSSYLKQG

-293 DKNNNLNFAMG
+293 DQNNNLNFAMG

-312 YTELVKILENL
+312 YTELVKILEDL
-323 ETSGFDLSTSPLLD
+323 QTIGFDLSASPLLD
-337 LENLTL
+337 LENITL

-402 GKIQVM
+402 GKIRVM

-501 KDAYTLFAPSLSKD
+501 KDAYTLFETSPLKD

-549 YMKRFKE
+549 YIKRFKE
-556 SPKDESNSAVGS
+556 SPKDENNSAVGS
-568 LLHELLKEAYE
+568 LLHELLKETYE
-579 KDKNPYVLE
+579 KDKNPYALE

-627 NTKIKI
+627 KAKIKI

-638 SFETIIQGIVFK
+638 SFETIIQGVIFK
-650 GRIDRIDKTADNEMI
+650 GRIDRIDKTADNEII

-671 KNDLKLDNMSKTQR
+671 KSDLKLDNMSEKQR
-685 GGLSPIEIA
+685 KSLSP
-694 QISTDYQMAIEIAQ
+694 IEIAQ

-721 LKNLGYKEPIKAF
+721 LKNLGYREPIKAF
-734 FYDLRKGELLEEDE
+734 FYDLRKGELVEEYE
-748 LILQAKMD
+748 LTLQAKMD

-776 EAKDCEYCSFK
+776 EVKDCEYCSFK

>member
-54 KKIPNSARLILM
+54 KKIPKSVRLILM

-118 SSKDIY
+118 SFKDIY

-137 YDRYIKKLEGLGFY
+137 YDRYIKKLEELGFY

-178 FMSVFERQCLLEAA
+178 FMSVFERQYLLEVA

-229 TQKILSQTPKRQKIE
+229 TQKILSQTFNDQKIE

-283 ADFLPFLKLL
+283 ANFLPFLKLL

-312 YTELVKILENL
+312 YTELVKILEDLQTSDFNL
-323 ETSGFDLSTSPLLD
+323 SESALLD
-337 LENLTL
+337 LENITL
-343 ALLEQQS
+343 PLLEQQS

-356 LKEAHSQIMH
+356 LKEVHSQIMH
-366 QYHLLKDTLKNYSL
+366 QYHLLKDTLQNYSL

-402 GKIQVM
+402 GKIRVM

-474 ITLSYIESETSKVS
+474 MVLSYIESETSKAS
-488 NMLLELNLHIEPI
+488 NMLLELDLHTEPI
-501 KDAYTLFAPSLSKD
+501 KDAYTLFAPTPLKD

-533 SSLNAFLTCKR
+533 SSLNAFLTCKC

-579 KDKNPYVLE
+579 KDKNPYALE

-600 ITPKERLDTLVALK
+600 ITPKERLDTLIALK

-627 NTKIKI
+627 KAKIKI

-638 SFETIIQGIVFK
+638 SFETIIQGVIFK
-650 GRIDRIDKTADNEMI
+650 GRIDRIDKTADNEII

-671 KNDLKLDNMSKTQR
+671 KNDLKLDNMSEKQR
-685 GGLSPIEIA
+685 KSLSPIEIA
-694 QISTDYQMAIEIAQ
+694 QISTN
-708 ISTDYQMAIYAFA
+708 YQMAIYAFA

-748 LILQAKMD
+748 LTLQAKMD

-762 IPKLKQEIDFEKTS
+762 IPKLKQEIVFEKTL

>member
-28 EQGEGFLPNAMSMGS
+28 EQGEGFLPNAMSMGN

-54 KKIPNSARLILM
+54 KKIPKNARQILM

-73 AKEKKSILEG
+73 AREKKSILEG

-118 SSKDIY
+118 SFKDIY

-137 YDRYIKKLEGLGFY
+137 YDRYVKKLEELGFY

-178 FMSVFERQCLLEAA
+178 FMSVFERQCLLEVA
-192 ELVPITLHLSCD
+192 ELVPVTLHLSCD

-229 TQKILSQTPKRQKIE
+229 TQKILSQTFNDQKIE
-244 PKLYANSSYLKQS
+244 PKLYANSSYLKQG

-293 DKNNNLNFAMG
+293 DRNNNLNFAMG

-312 YTELVKILENL
+312 YTELVKILEDL
-323 ETSGFDLSTSPLLD
+323 QTSGFDLSASPLLD

-356 LKEAHSQIMH
+356 LKEVHSQIMH

-402 GKIQVM
+402 GKIRVM
-408 DTLETRGMQFDKI
+408 DTLETRGMQFDKV

-474 ITLSYIESETSKVS
+474 ITLSYIESETSKAS

-501 KDAYTLFAPSLSKD
+501 KDAYTLFAPSPLKD

-549 YMKRFKE
+549 YIKRFKE
-556 SPKDESNSAVGS
+556 SPKDENNSTVGS
-568 LLHELLKEAYE
+568 LIHELLKEAYE
-579 KDKNPYVLE
+579 KDKAPHSLE

-627 NTKIKI
+627 NAKIKI

-638 SFETIIQGIVFK
+638 SFETIIQGVAFK
-650 GRIDRIDKTADNEMI
+650 GRIDRIDKTADNKII

-671 KNDLKLDNMSKTQR
+671 KSDLKLDNMSKTQR
-685 GGLSPIEIA
+685 ESLSPIEIA
-694 QISTDYQMAIEIAQ
+694 QIR
-708 ISTDYQMAIYAFA
+708 TDYQMAIYAFA

-734 FYDLRKGELLEEDE
+734 FYDLRKGELVEEDE

-762 IPKLKQEIDFEKTS
+762 IPKLKQEIDFEKTL
-776 EAKDCEYCSFK
+776 EVKDCEYCSFK

>member
-54 KKIPNSARLILM
+54 KKIPNSARQILM

-137 YDRYIKKLEGLGFY
+137 YERYIKKLEELGFY
-151 DKIMQEKPA
+151 DKIMQEKPT

-178 FMSVFERQCLLEAA
+178 FMSVFERQCLLEVA

-229 TQKILSQTPKRQKIE
+229 TQKILSQTFNDQKIE

-262 TIEEYLQKDND
+262 TIEEYLQQDND

-283 ADFLPFLKLL
+283 ANFLPFLKLL

-304 LGAKNSPY
+304 LGAKNSLY

-323 ETSGFDLSTSPLLD
+323 ETSGFDLSASPLLD

-343 ALLEQQS
+343 PLLEQQS

-402 GKIQVM
+402 GKIRVM
-408 DTLETRGMQFDKI
+408 DTLETRGMQFDKV

-474 ITLSYIESETSKVS
+474 MVLSYIESETSKAS
-488 NMLLELNLHIEPI
+488 NMLLELDLPIEPV
-501 KDAYTLFAPSLSKD
+501 KDAYTLFAPTPLKD

-556 SPKDESNSAVGS
+556 SPKDENNSAVGS

-579 KDKNPYVLE
+579 KDKNPYALE
-588 ERLIWLLETREN
+588 ERLIQFLETREN
-600 ITPKERLDTLVALK
+600 ITLKERLDTLIALK
-614 KIQAFYLKEKERF
+614 KIQAFYVKEKERF
-627 NTKIKI
+627 KAKITI

-638 SFETIIQGIVFK
+638 SFETIIQGVIFK
-650 GRIDRIDKTADNEMI
+650 GRIDRIDKTADNEII

-671 KNDLKLDNMSKTQR
+671 KSELKLDNMSKKQR
-685 GGLSPIEIA
+685 EGLSP
-694 QISTDYQMAIEIAQ
+694 IEIAQ

-721 LKNLGYKEPIKAF
+721 LKNLGYKGPVKAF
-734 FYDLRKGELLEEDE
+734 FYDLRKGELLEEE
-748 LILQAKMD
+748 EPNLQAKMD

-762 IPKLKQEIDFEKTS
+762 IPKLKQEIDFEKTL
-776 EAKDCEYCSFK
+776 EVKDCEYCSFK

>member
-28 EQGEGFLPNAMSMGS
+28 EQGEGFLPSAMSMGS

-54 KKIPNSARLILM
+54 KKIPNSVRLILM

-137 YDRYIKKLEGLGFY
+137 YERYIKKLEELGFY

-178 FMSVFERQCLLEAA
+178 FMSVFERQCLLEVA

-229 TQKILSQTPKRQKIE
+229 TQKILSQTFNDQKIE
-244 PKLYANSSYLKQS
+244 PKLYANSSYLKQG

-312 YTELVKILENL
+312 YTELVKILEDL
-323 ETSGFDLSTSPLLD
+323 QTSGFDLSASPLLD

-343 ALLEQQS
+343 PLLEQQN

-356 LKEAHSQIMH
+356 LKEVHSQIMH
-366 QYHLLKDTLKNYSL
+366 QYHLLKDMLQNYSL

-402 GKIQVM
+402 GKIRVM

-446 KSLNLPTL
+446 QSLNLPTL

-474 ITLSYIESETSKVS
+474 ITLSYIESETSKAS

-501 KDAYTLFAPSLSKD
+501 KDAYTLFAPSPLKD

-556 SPKDESNSAVGS
+556 SPKDENNSAVGS

-579 KDKNPYVLE
+579 KDKNPYALE

-627 NTKIKI
+627 KAKIKI

-638 SFETIIQGIVFK
+638 SFETIIQGVAFK
-650 GRIDRIDKTADNEMI
+650 GRIDRIDKTADNEII

-671 KNDLKLDNMSKTQR
+671 KSDLKLDNMSKKQR
-685 GGLSPIEIA
+685 GDLSPIEIA
-694 QISTDYQMAIEIAQ
+694 QISIDYQM
-708 ISTDYQMAIYAFA
+708 TIYAFA
-721 LKNLGYKEPIKAF
+721 LKNLGYKGPIKAF
-734 FYDLRKGELLEEDE
+734 FYDLRKGELVEEDE
-748 LILQAKMD
+748 LTLQAKMD
-756 HLEFSL
+756 YLEFSL
-762 IPKLKQEIDFEKTS
+762 IPKLKQEIDFEKTL

>member
-28 EQGEGFLPNAMSMGS
+28 EQGEGFLPSAMSMGS

-54 KKIPNSARLILM
+54 KKIPKNARLILM

-73 AKEKKSILEG
+73 AKEKKPILEG

-118 SSKDIY
+118 SFKDIY

-137 YDRYIKKLEGLGFY
+137 YDRYIKKLEELGFY

-215 LKLETDCDYSIDFK
+215 LKLETDCNYSIDFK
-229 TQKILSQTPKRQKIE
+229 TQKILSQTFNDQKIE
-244 PKLYANSSYLKQS
+244 PKLYANSSYLKQG

-312 YTELVKILENL
+312 YTELVKILEDLQTSDCNL
-323 ETSGFDLSTSPLLD
+323 SGSALLD

-350 SKEKAP
+350 PKEKAP

-366 QYHLLKDTLKNYSL
+366 QYHLLKDTLQNYSL

-402 GKIQVM
+402 GKIRVM

-474 ITLSYIESETSKVS
+474 IALSYIESETSKAS
-488 NMLLELNLHIEPI
+488 NMLLELNLHTEPI
-501 KDAYTLFAPSLSKD
+501 KDAYTLFAPSPLKD

-556 SPKDESNSAVGS
+556 SPKDENNSAVGS

-579 KDKNPYVLE
+579 KDKNPYALE
-588 ERLIWLLETREN
+588 ERLIQLLETREN

-638 SFETIIQGIVFK
+638 SFETAIEGVVFK

-671 KNDLKLDNMSKTQR
+671 KSDLKLDNMSKTQR
-685 GGLSPIEIA
+685 EDLSP
-694 QISTDYQMAIEIAQ
+694 IEIAQ

>member
-1 MNLEKLFLEKTPLF
+1 MNLEKLFLEKAPLF

-43 FFEQAFYIPNK
+43 FFEQAFYIPNQ
-54 KKIPNSARLILM
+54 KKIPKNVRQILM

-73 AKEKKSILEG
+73 AREKKSVLEG

-137 YDRYIKKLEGLGFY
+137 YDRYVKKLEELGFY
-151 DKIMQEKPA
+151 DKIMQKKPT

-178 FMSVFERQCLLEAA
+178 FMSVFERQCLLEVA

-229 TQKILSQTPKRQKIE
+229 TQKILSQTFNDQKIE
-244 PKLYANSSYLKQS
+244 PKLYANSSYLKQG

-262 TIEEYLQKDND
+262 TTEEYLQENND

-293 DKNNNLNFAMG
+293 DRNNNLNFAMG

-312 YTELVKILENL
+312 YTELVKILEDLQTSDCNL
-323 ETSGFDLSTSPLLD
+323 SGSALLD
-337 LENLTL
+337 LENITL

-350 SKEKAP
+350 SKEKVP

-402 GKIQVM
+402 GKIRVM

-421 VIVDFNETCVPSLKD
+421 VVADFNETCVPSLKD

-488 NMLLELNLHIEPI
+488 NMLLELDLHIEPI
-501 KDAYTLFAPSLSKD
+501 KDAYTLFETSPLKD

-579 KDKNPYVLE
+579 KDKNPYALE

-627 NTKIKI
+627 KAKIKI

-638 SFETIIQGIVFK
+638 SFETTIQGVMFK
-650 GRIDRIDKTADNEMI
+650 GRIDRIDKTANNEII

-671 KNDLKLDNMSKTQR
+671 KNDLKLDSMSKKQR
-685 GGLSPIEIA
+685 GGLSP
-694 QISTDYQMAIEIAQ
+694 IEIAQ

-762 IPKLKQEIDFEKTS
+762 IPKLKQEIDFEKTL
-776 EAKDCEYCSFK
+776 EVKDCEYCSFK

>member
-1 MNLEKLFLEKTPLF
+1 MNLEKLFSQKTPLF

-54 KKIPNSARLILM
+54 KKIPNSVRLILM

-137 YDRYIKKLEGLGFY
+137 YDRYIKKLEELGFY

-178 FMSVFERQCLLEAA
+178 FMSVFERQCLLEVA
-192 ELVPITLHLSCD
+192 ELVPIILHLSCD

-312 YTELVKILENL
+312 YTELVKILEDL
-323 ETSGFDLSTSPLLD
+323 ETSGDLSASPLLD

-402 GKIQVM
+402 GKIRVM

-474 ITLSYIESETSKVS
+474 ITLSYVESETSKAS

-501 KDAYTLFAPSLSKD
+501 KDAYTLFAPSPLKD

-549 YMKRFKE
+549 YIKRFKE
-556 SPKDESNSAVGS
+556 SPKDENNSAVGS

-579 KDKNPYVLE
+579 KDKNPYALE
-588 ERLIWLLETREN
+588 ERLIQLLETREN
-600 ITPKERLDTLVALK
+600 ITPKERLDTLIALK
-614 KIQAFYLKEKERF
+614 KIQAFYIKEKERF
-627 NTKIKI
+627 KAKIKI

-638 SFETIIQGIVFK
+638 SFETIIQGVAFK
-650 GRIDRIDKTADNEMI
+650 GRIDRIDKTADNEVI

-685 GGLSPIEIA
+685 EGLSPIEIA
-694 QISTDYQMAIEIAQ
+694 QISTDYQM
-708 ISTDYQMAIYAFA
+708 TIYAFA

-734 FYDLRKGELLEEDE
+734 FYDLRKGELVEEDE

>member
-28 EQGEGFLPNAMSMGS
+28 EQGEGFLPNAMSMGN

-312 YTELVKILENL
+312 YTELVKILEDL
-323 ETSGFDLSTSPLLD
+323 ETSDLDLSGSALLD
-337 LENLTL
+337 LENITL

-402 GKIQVM
+402 GKIRVM

-474 ITLSYIESETSKVS
+474 ITLSYIESETSKAS

-501 KDAYTLFAPSLSKD
+501 KDAYTLFAPSPLKD

-549 YMKRFKE
+549 YIKRFKE
-556 SPKDESNSAVGS
+556 SPKDENNSAVGS

-579 KDKNPYVLE
+579 KDKTPHALE

-600 ITPKERLDTLVALK
+600 ITPKERLDTLVVLK
-614 KIQAFYLKEKERF
+614 KIQAFYKKERERF
-627 NTKIKI
+627 NAEITI

-638 SFETIIQGIVFK
+638 SFETIIQGVIFK
-650 GRIDRIDKTADNEMI
+650 GRIDRIDKTADNEII

-671 KNDLKLDNMSKTQR
+671 KSDLKLDSMSEKQR
-685 GGLSPIEIA
+685 KGLSPIEIA
-694 QISTDYQMAIEIAQ
+694 QISTDYQMAI
-708 ISTDYQMAIYAFA
+708 YVRA

-748 LILQAKMD
+748 LTLQAKMD

-762 IPKLKQEIDFEKTS
+762 IPKLKQEIDFEKTL
-776 EAKDCEYCSFK
+776 EVKDCEYCSFK